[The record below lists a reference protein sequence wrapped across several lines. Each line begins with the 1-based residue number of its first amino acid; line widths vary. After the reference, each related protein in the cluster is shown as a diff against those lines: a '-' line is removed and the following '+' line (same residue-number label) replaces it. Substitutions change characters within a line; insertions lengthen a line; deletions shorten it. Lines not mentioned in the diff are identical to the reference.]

1 MPPKLLITGATGLL
15 GSHLI
20 RAAQKNWHVVG
31 TYHRTTRRQAQYFF
45 GQIDHGRIDLGDYSE
60 TRAMIA
66 DVEPAAVIHT
76 AAITDLDYCEKY
88 PDDSQRI
95 NLNAAIDLAAL
106 CSDMDVPFLFTS
118 ADLVF
123 DGAGAPYV
131 EDDPPTPINV
141 FGEHR
146 ALAEEGILAA
156 YADAVVARLPLLIG
170 YASLGRESFY
180 HRLVS
185 AFRSGQEV
193 TLFGDAI
200 RTPVSTE
207 VAAQGLLQIAGSG
220 FEDDVNIAEIDR
232 TVGRLHLGGRD
243 QISFYE
249 LGLLTLR
256 ILGLNEQLA
265 VPISVLDSYAGL
277 LQTPFLAARSANV
290 TLDSARAF
298 DLGYDPPTLRSQL
311 EELLPAAWRAPAPE
325 SDLSDTSQP
334 PGESGD
340 ATEGRAKLN
349 GNPSDSPH

>member
-15 GSHLI
+15 GSHLL
-20 RAAQKNWHVVG
+20 RAAQEYWHPVG

-45 GQIDHGRIDLGDYSE
+45 GKIDHGRIDLGDYSE

-66 DVEPAAVIHT
+66 DVQPAAVIHA

-88 PDDSQRI
+88 PDESLRI
-95 NLNAAIDLAAL
+95 NLNAATDLAAI
-106 CSDMDVPFLFTS
+106 CSDEDIPFLFTS

-123 DGAGAPYV
+123 DGSKAPYA

-141 FGEHR
+141 FAEHR

-156 YADAVVARLPLLIG
+156 YADAVIIRLPLLIG
-170 YASLGRESFY
+170 YSLLGRENFY
-180 HRLVS
+180 RQLV
-185 AFRSGQEV
+185 AALRAEQEV

-200 RTPVSTE
+200 RSPVSAA
-207 VAAQGLLQIAGSG
+207 VASKGLLQIAGSG

-232 TVGRLHLGGRD
+232 VVGRLHLGGRD
-243 QISFYE
+243 QISIYE

-290 TLDSARAF
+290 ALDSSRAY
-298 DLGYDPPTLRSQL
+298 DLGYDPPTLPAQL
-311 EELLPAAWRAPAPE
+311 EELLPPSWRLQVAEP
-325 SDLSDTSQP
+325 D
-334 PGESGD
+334 PGESDPEIPEGD
-340 ATEGRAKLN
+340 EGI
-349 GNPSDSPH
+349 

>member
-15 GSHLI
+15 GSHIL
-20 RAAQKNWHVVG
+20 RAAQENWRVVG
-31 TYHRTTRRQAQYFF
+31 TYHRTTRRLAQYFF
-45 GQIDHGRIDLGDYSE
+45 GQIDHGRIDLGDYGE

-66 DVEPAAVIHT
+66 DVQPAAVIHT

-106 CSDMDVPFLFTS
+106 CSDMDIPFLFTS
-118 ADLVF
+118 TDLVF
-123 DGAGAPYV
+123 DGAGAPYT

-156 YADAVVARLPLLIG
+156 YADAVIARLPLLIG

-180 HRLVS
+180 HKLVS
-185 AFRSGQEV
+185 AFRGGQEV

-207 VAAQGLLQIAGSG
+207 AAARGLLQIAGSG
-220 FEDDVNIAEIDR
+220 FEDDVNVSEIDR

-243 QISFYE
+243 RTSFYE

-256 ILGLNEQLA
+256 ILGLNEKLA
-265 VPISVLDSYAGL
+265 VPVSVLDAYAGS

-290 TLDSARAF
+290 ALDSSRAYE
-298 DLGYDPPTLRSQL
+298 LGYDPPSLRSQL
-311 EELLPAAWRAPAPE
+311 EGLLPAAWRLPAHGNDE
-325 SDLSDTSQP
+325 SDTNQP
-334 PGESGD
+334 PGESVETTD
-340 ATEGRAKLN
+340 
-349 GNPSDSPH
+349 D

>member
-15 GSHLI
+15 GSHIL
-20 RAAQKNWHVVG
+20 RAAQENWHPVG
-31 TYHRTTRRQAQYFF
+31 TYLRTTRRQAQYFF
-45 GQIDHGRIDLGDYSE
+45 GNIDHGRIDLNDYSE
-60 TRAMIA
+60 TKAMMA
-66 DVEPAAVIHT
+66 DVQPAAVIHT

-88 PDDSQRI
+88 PDESQRI

-106 CSDMDVPFLFTS
+106 CGDGEIPFLFTS

-123 DGAGAPYV
+123 DGSNAPYA

-141 FGEHR
+141 FAEHR

-156 YADAVVARLPLLIG
+156 YADAAITRLPLLIG
-170 YASLGRESFY
+170 YSLLGRESFY
-180 HRLVS
+180 RQLVA
-185 AFRSGQEV
+185 AFRAEQEV

-200 RTPVSTE
+200 RSPVSAH

-232 TVGRLHLGGRD
+232 VVGRLHLGGRD
-243 QISFYE
+243 QISLYE

-277 LQTPFLAARSANV
+277 LQAPFLAARSANV
-290 TLDSARAF
+290 ALDSTRAY
-298 DLGYDPPTLRSQL
+298 DLGYDPAPLRSQL
-311 EELLPAAWRAPAPE
+311 EELIPPSWRLQVAEPDPNELDPE
-325 SDLSDTSQP
+325 IP
-334 PGESGD
+334 EGD
-340 ATEGRAKLN
+340 EGI
-349 GNPSDSPH
+349 

>member
-15 GSHLI
+15 GSHIL
-20 RAAQKNWHVVG
+20 RAARQNWHPVG

-45 GQIDHGRIDLGDYSE
+45 GKIDHGRIDLGDYSE
-60 TRAMIA
+60 TKAMIA
-66 DVEPAAVIHT
+66 DVQPAAVIHA

-88 PDDSQRI
+88 PDESLRI
-95 NLNAAIDLAAL
+95 NLNAATNLAAL
-106 CSDMDVPFLFTS
+106 CSDEDIPFLFTS

-123 DGAGAPYV
+123 DGSNAPYA

-141 FGEHR
+141 FAEHR
-146 ALAEEGILAA
+146 ALAEEGILTA

-170 YASLGRESFY
+170 YSLLGRESFY
-180 HRLVS
+180 RQLV
-185 AFRSGQEV
+185 AALRAEQEV
-193 TLFGDAI
+193 TLFGDAV
-200 RTPVSTE
+200 RSPVSAA

-232 TVGRLHLGGRD
+232 VVGRLHLGGRD
-243 QISFYE
+243 QISLFE

-290 TLDSARAF
+290 ALDSTRAY
-298 DLGYDPPTLRSQL
+298 DLGYDPPALSPQL
-311 EELLPAAWRAPAPE
+311 EELLPPSWRLQVAEPDPHEADPE
-325 SDLSDTSQP
+325 TPEED
-334 PGESGD
+334 
-340 ATEGRAKLN
+340 EGI
-349 GNPSDSPH
+349 